1 MYCPK
6 CGGSGSDDQQ
16 FCRYCGLSLEMHGQI
31 LAYQRLLDE
40 SDEAP
45 VTNEQHAQSHRHRTL
60 FRISV
65 ALAIAG
71 ALLLFIVGKENF
83 YSWVGSIALLT
94 TGIAMIVL
102 CIEVPFLF
110 YRRKFPKVRNDRPSF
125 QLTVPK
131 ETPTTSR
138 VEGEAQGLASV
149 TESTTGLLEASN
161 AEARTTDGLQ
171 SPRDYY

>member
-60 FRISV
+60 FRISI
-65 ALAIAG
+65 ALAIPG
-71 ALLLFIVGKENF
+71 ALLLLIVGKENF

-94 TGIAMIVL
+94 TGIAIIVL
-102 CIEVPFLF
+102 CTEVPFLF
-110 YRRKFPKVRNDRPSF
+110 YRRKFPKVRSDRPSF
-125 QLTVPK
+125 QSTVSKP
-131 ETPTTSR
+131 EPTTRR
-138 VEGEAQGLASV
+138 VEGEAQRMASV
-149 TESTTGLLEASN
+149 TESTTELLGAST
-161 AEARTTDGLQ
+161 AEATTTDQLE
-171 SPRDYY
+171 SPRI

>member
-60 FRISV
+60 FRISI

-71 ALLLFIVGKENF
+71 ALLLLIVGKENF
-83 YSWVGSIALLT
+83 YSWVGSVALLT

-102 CIEVPFLF
+102 CTEVPFLF
-110 YRRKFPKVRNDRPSF
+110 YRRKFPKVRSDRPSF
-125 QLTVPK
+125 QSTVSKP
-131 ETPTTSR
+131 EPTTRR
-138 VEGEAQGLASV
+138 VEGEAQRMASV
-149 TESTTGLLEASN
+149 TESTTELLGAST
-161 AEARTTDGLQ
+161 AEATTTDQLE
-171 SPRDYY
+171 SPRI